1 MTSHLPSIPSKR
13 GQKSPSL
20 QVILIAFVAL
30 FILFLWLN
38 FVLTQ
43 KIESI
48 GREIQVKTAELN
60 AAERRHEALLKQIC
74 EVGSEQEMAN
84 IATTLGYRPQT
95 PVYVV
100 VGGSFAQASS
110 NVVASDGQFATLP
123 DGAAWGAT
131 VEANDLLAVLARQ
144 LQTQELG
151 DGP

>member
-20 QVILIAFVAL
+20 QVILIASVAL

-43 KIESI
+43 RIESI
-48 GREIQVKTAELN
+48 GREIQVKTAELD
-60 AAERRHEALLKQIC
+60 AAERRHGALLKEIC

-84 IATTLGYRPQT
+84 MAFTLGYRPQT

-100 VGGSFAQASS
+100 VGGPFVQASS
-110 NVVASDGQFATLP
+110 KVVASGGQSATLP
-123 DGAAWGAT
+123 DGEEWGAT
-131 VEANDLLAVLARQ
+131 VEANNLLGVLARQ
-144 LQTQELG
+144 LQTPELG